1 MPATACTS
9 LLVAGAEQS
18 SVCITPVR
26 IMPTDDSAASLGCP
40 FCISVAVPTP
50 CEAVP
55 IETPHA
61 TSFEAVPQDRASV
74 TPSPKAPPS
83 VRKDITE
90 KLENQMRDS

>member
-1 MPATACTS
+1 MHTGQPPD
-9 LLVAGAEQS
+9 AGAEQS

-26 IMPTDDSAASLGCP
+26 IMPTDDSAASLGRP

-61 TSFEAVPQDRASV
+61 TSFEAVPHDRASV
-74 TPSPKAPPS
+74 TPSPKAPPYTCAHERFFPLFFLS
-83 VRKDITE
+83 
-90 KLENQMRDS
+90 LSLFS